1 MGSWADD
8 MDRAMQQH
16 PEQFGMV
23 LDEELNPVDRRETPV
38 NDYMNGT
45 SGKRLLVAAIV
56 LGLLVILTG
65 AYRVAL

>member
-1 MGSWADD
+1 M
-8 MDRAMQQH
+8 
-16 PEQFGMV
+16 
-23 LDEELNPVDRRETPV
+23 

-56 LGLLVILTG
+56 PGLLVLVTG

>member
-1 MGSWADD
+1 M
-8 MDRAMQQH
+8 
-16 PEQFGMV
+16 
-23 LDEELNPVDRRETPV
+23 

-45 SGKRLLVAAIV
+45 SGKRLLVVAIV